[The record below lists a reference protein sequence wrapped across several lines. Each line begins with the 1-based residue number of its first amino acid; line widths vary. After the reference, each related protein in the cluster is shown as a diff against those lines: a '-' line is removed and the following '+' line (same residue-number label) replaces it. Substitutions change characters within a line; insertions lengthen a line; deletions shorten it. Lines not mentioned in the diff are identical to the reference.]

1 MTGEMANATVP
12 VAAGKGLRIY
22 KFNSLDTAFM
32 AASIH
37 RMVEAGD
44 KIPIRL
50 PWRFE
55 DKTPLIAVL

>member
-1 MTGEMANATVP
+1 MTGEIANATVP

-37 RMVEAGD
+37 RMVEYHREKDSNPFTMA
-44 KIPIRL
+44 
-50 PWRFE
+50 F
-55 DKTPLIAVL
+55 

>member
-37 RMVEAGD
+37 RMVEDDRGQDSNPFTMA
-44 KIPIRL
+44 
-50 PWRFE
+50 F
-55 DKTPLIAVL
+55 